1 MNQPTKATNEL
12 TLATPAYGGETIG
25 RLPPDENGRRKAV
38 FVPYTLPGERVR
50 VRLTEEKR
58 GYARAELLA
67 VLEASPERIAPRC
80 PHYTVCGGCHYQHA
94 PYETQLRLKESILR
108 DQLTRLGGLETP
120 PVRPI
125 VPSPHPWEYRNH
137 VQFHLTPQGEL
148 GFKAARS
155 EEIVP
160 IRECPLLHPALA
172 EVWPNLEIEP
182 LPGLERIALRVGD
195 GDDLM
200 LVLESADPQPPEFAV
215 DFSISAMHIGPEG
228 RTLLAGYPDQE
239 ITVLKRTFRVSAGA
253 FFQVNV
259 PVAERM
265 VAHLLDLLPENA
277 FTILDLYS
285 GVGLFSAFLAPRAAR
300 LIAVEENPWACEDFA
315 LNLDEYDHVELYEAP
330 VEMALPALQ
339 DTRPDVVLLDPPRAG
354 VGRRTLEQILA
365 LKAETIAYVS
375 CNPATLGRDARR
387 LHEGG
392 YRLEQVTPFDMF
404 PQTYHIES
412 ISLWRRAS

>member
-1 MNQPTKATNEL
+1 MNQHDL
-12 TLATPAYGGETIG
+12 TLAAPAYGGETIG

-50 VRLTEEKR
+50 VRLSEEKR

-80 PHYTVCGGCHYQHA
+80 PHYTFCGGCHYQHA
-94 PYETQLRLKESILR
+94 LYETQLRLKESILR

-125 VPSPHPWEYRNH
+125 VPAPRPWEYRNH

-155 EEIVP
+155 EEVVP

-172 EVWPNLEIEP
+172 EVWPRLDVESV
-182 LPGLERIALRVGD
+182 PGLERIALRVGD

-200 LVLESADPQPPEFAV
+200 LVLESADPHPPEFAV
-215 DFSISAMHIGPEG
+215 DFPISAMHIGPQG
-228 RTLLAGYPDQE
+228 RTLLAGYPAQE
-239 ITVLKRTFRVSAGA
+239 ITVLERAFRVSAGA

-265 VAHLLDLLPENA
+265 VAHLLNLLPENA
-277 FTILDLYS
+277 PTVLDLYS

-300 LIAVEENPWACEDFA
+300 LVAVEENPWACEDFA
-315 LNLDEYDHVELYEAP
+315 VNLDEYDHVELYEAP
-330 VEMALPALQ
+330 VEMALPALR
-339 DTRPDVVLLDPPRAG
+339 DERPDVVLLDPPRFG
-354 VGRRTLEQILA
+354 VGRRTLERILA

-387 LHEGG
+387 LWEGG

-412 ISLWRRAS
+412 ISLWRRGA